1 MAGFF
6 TGIFVLLSVYFM
18 VPLLSQIPIVIIS
31 STVIFSVVRAI
42 EFHEVIFLF
51 KAHPNDLCMFILA
64 FMSTLFLGV
73 AEGVMICIAVS
84 LLIIVK
90 KGSIPYW
97 SL

>member
-1 MAGFF
+1 VF
-6 TGIFVLLSVYFM
+6 
-18 VPLLSQIPIVIIS
+18 
-31 STVIFSVVRAI
+31 
-42 EFHEVIFLF
+42 EVIFLA
-51 KAHPNDLCMFILA
+51 KAHPQDLCMFILA

>member
-1 MAGFF
+1 
-6 TGIFVLLSVYFM
+6 
-18 VPLLSQIPIVIIS
+18 
-31 STVIFSVVRAI
+31 
-42 EFHEVIFLF
+42 VIFLA
-51 KAHPNDLCMFILA
+51 KAHPSDLCMFIVA
-64 FMSTLFLGV
+64 FLTTLFLGV